1 MHWLR
6 SHMKQRQQNT
16 RGSDVTTITTSLPGL
31 ESVPGSALSL
41 GALAVKVWFLS
52 KQSSKHG
59 LGTSIY
65 LGNDPGNTLWVWEQE
80 ARKGRTPI
88 RSVLVIRLSQ
98 LGYKALGSLWE
109 AHPVCVPR
117 CSVVSSS
124 LWPHGLKPTRLLCP
138 WNFPGKNTGVASCS
152 LLQGIFLTQ
161 GLSLHPCVSSTGRG
175 TLYYCTT

>member
-1 MHWLR
+1 MYWLK

-16 RGSDVTTITTSLPGL
+16 RGSDVTTTTSLPGL

-52 KQSSKHG
+52 KQSLKHG

-98 LGYKALGSLWE
+98 LGYKALRSL
-109 AHPVCVPR
+109 
-117 CSVVSSS
+117 
-124 LWPHGLKPTRLLCP
+124 
-138 WNFPGKNTGVASCS
+138 
-152 LLQGIFLTQ
+152 
-161 GLSLHPCVSSTGRG
+161 
-175 TLYYCTT
+175 

>member
-1 MHWLR
+1 MYWLK

-16 RGSDVTTITTSLPGL
+16 RGSDVTTTTSLPGL

-52 KQSSKHG
+52 KQSLKHG

-80 ARKGRTPI
+80 ARKGRTI

-98 LGYKALGSLWE
+98 LGYKALRSL
-109 AHPVCVPR
+109 
-117 CSVVSSS
+117 
-124 LWPHGLKPTRLLCP
+124 
-138 WNFPGKNTGVASCS
+138 
-152 LLQGIFLTQ
+152 
-161 GLSLHPCVSSTGRG
+161 
-175 TLYYCTT
+175 